1 MAIVNVWAPPGTWGP
16 YANLRSHLGG
26 ARTYTVE
33 FSTESSAP
41 STFTAE
47 I

>member
-16 YANLRSHLGG
+16 YANLRSHSGG